1 MSAAENRAT
10 FTLAAAAMD
19 SLRRDF
25 NDGMPPFNPRV
36 VFAEENCRT
45 VGKRE

>member
-1 MSAAENRAT
+1 MSAEQNRAT

-25 NDGMPPFNPRV
+25 NDGLPPFNARV
-36 VFAEENCRT
+36 IWASENGRT